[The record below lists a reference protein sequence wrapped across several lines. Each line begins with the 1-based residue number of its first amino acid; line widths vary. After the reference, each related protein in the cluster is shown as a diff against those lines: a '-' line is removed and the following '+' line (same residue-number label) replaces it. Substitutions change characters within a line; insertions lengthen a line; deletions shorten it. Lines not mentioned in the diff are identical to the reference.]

1 MNTIIIFFE
10 LIFIV
15 TSSLNQLIQE

>member
-1 MNTIIIFFE
+1 LID

-15 TSSLNQLIQE
+15 TSSAIASLCLRQW